1 MDQQADPSP
10 DKGTPERRPARR
22 RQPDRPRPEPVHD
35 VPQARPV
42 SLAHPVVAGYNGSAS
57 ARNALAYAAGMAR
70 RLGRPLLMVY
80 VTSPGVYCEPLTG
93 QVVGLLRDADSL
105 ERWLLTELDQA
116 ADASELE
123 VHVRT
128 RRGSPAR
135 ELAAI
140 AAEFS
145 ADALVIGAPRHFW
158 HHLIGSVPSWL
169 ARNARCPV
177 IVVPLPPGNA
187 TSTVKPPSTPED
199 PLATKIPRNR
209 GHVGTQRCIPSGQP
223 PFSQRCTEFR
233 WDEPRKTDDYPTDS
247 RYTFRRGNR
256 IRPWASPKSI
266 TIGRTPSRTL
276 GATRLGASPSGTTV
290 QVLSVRFRSTTRPGR
305 PGCGSTTAQAFW

>member
-1 MDQQADPSP
+1 METPDLSPEQGTPDQRR
-10 DKGTPERRPARR
+10 PERRRQRDDLRQEPI
-22 RQPDRPRPEPVHD
+22 RQPAQPRPM
-35 VPQARPV
+35 
-42 SLAHPVVAGYNGSAS
+42 SLAHPVVVGYNGSAS

-116 ADASELE
+116 ADATEIE

-135 ELAAI
+135 ELASI

-158 HHLIGSVPSWL
+158 HHLVGSVPSWL

-177 IVVPLPPGNA
+177 IVVPLSGPGRRA
-187 TSTVKPPSTPED
+187 MPRESCPARRRSRSASGGRRRGRLARRASAPRPRVPPS
-199 PLATKIPRNR
+199 R
-209 GHVGTQRCIPSGQP
+209 
-223 PFSQRCTEFR
+223 FS
-233 WDEPRKTDDYPTDS
+233 
-247 RYTFRRGNR
+247 
-256 IRPWASPKSI
+256 
-266 TIGRTPSRTL
+266 
-276 GATRLGASPSGTTV
+276 
-290 QVLSVRFRSTTRPGR
+290 RS
-305 PGCGSTTAQAFW
+305 CS